1 VLLKEDT
8 ILGIGVGAVPNEA
21 RSTSMGST
29 LSAEEPVGKGE
40 MLSLSLPLLHS
51 KGMAVRGNA
60 IKSVI
65 DGHMANT
72 GEKAL

>member
-1 VLLKEDT
+1 
-8 ILGIGVGAVPNEA
+8 
-21 RSTSMGST
+21 MGST